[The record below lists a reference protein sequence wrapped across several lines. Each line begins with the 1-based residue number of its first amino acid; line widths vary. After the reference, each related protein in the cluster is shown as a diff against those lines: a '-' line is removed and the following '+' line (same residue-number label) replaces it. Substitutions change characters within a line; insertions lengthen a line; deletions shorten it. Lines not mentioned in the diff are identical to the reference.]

1 MIGLHA
7 NGENLNVSVIAENL
21 AHEDRRVRLLASR
34 LVSKLEPKTQIVL
47 ENNLLREGTSRALVA
62 FIVGATWEGSPVGR
76 RADTLLSA
84 VKALD
89 LAANSSERA
98 DAVRSIQLCAGDWK
112 TQDPSVELYSAY
124 SLNWLVRPE
133 NSAYMRLVLPRFISK
148 TLAAF
153 PSKNDHENTEAGRL
167 LAMLEVDHAEAI
179 PKALGMITADSHPT
193 QDFHYLIVLSRLKG
207 ARTAKHVQLIG
218 DALLDLERKLDGRNL
233 RVKQTWN
240 ARFGELAI
248 ELLKSNPGM
257 EKLLGEHKDL
267 VRPGHVVVA
276 AVFKGEARILAARRF
291 LNVVKV
297 DVEFPMSAELIDLL
311 AILPPADFAPVFRA
325 HWADRSARDAMVKLL
340 ARQPDPADRTK
351 FLDVVESGS
360 ADAARLSLNAL
371 ALLKR
376 DDNVKNLVPL
386 FSRLRQA
393 IAEPKEAEL
402 RKDLIAAINRQ
413 SGQSFRFNEVKTDAA
428 VLAIAYQ
435 PLNDWF
441 AKTHPAEA
449 KALTTRGEDEEA
461 VRKIMATVNWEAG
474 NAERGSKVGIR
485 RLVADHVEQRDH
497 RAEFLAQS
505 RRPRVARHK

>member
-1 MIGLHA
+1 MY
-7 NGENLNVSVIAENL
+7 
-21 AHEDRRVRLLASR
+21 RLL
-34 LVSKLEPKTQIVL
+34 KDI
-47 ENNLLREGTSRALVA
+47 
-62 FIVGATWEGSPVGR
+62 
-76 RADTLLSA
+76 
-84 VKALD
+84 
-89 LAANSSERA
+89 
-98 DAVRSIQLCAGDWK
+98 
-112 TQDPSVELYSAY
+112 
-124 SLNWLVRPE
+124 
-133 NSAYMRLVLPRFISK
+133 
-148 TLAAF
+148 LAAF

-179 PKALGMITADSHPT
+179 PKVLGMITADSHPT

-325 HWADRSARDAMVKLL
+325 HWADRPARDAMVKLL

-371 ALLKR
+371 ALLNR
-376 DDNVKNLVPL
+376 DDNAKNLVPL

-393 IAEPKEAEL
+393 FAEPKEAEL

-449 KALTTRGEDEEA
+449 KALTTSGEDEEA

-474 NAERGSKVGIR
+474 NAERGSKVFRDRSCLACHGGSTRLGPDLKGVGGRLSRDDLFTSIINPSRDVAPAYRVTNVDLKDGKRLSGLIVFESADGLIVQTGAAETR
-485 RLVADHVEQRDH
+485 RIATSDIESRTPSARSLMPDGLLKGLRPEDLADLYAFMRKQ
-497 RAEFLAQS
+497 
-505 RRPRVARHK
+505 